1 MICYIFLRNPRAFG
15 LKGVKRV
22 DMNIF
27 TVAIIAY
34 TCSSTTTTT
43 TCVLVQKM
51 RACLLVVTSLLKI
64 KLNNKIRIEN
74 ALWKADRSAR
84 VIASLVRP

>member
-1 MICYIFLRNPRAFG
+1 MIYYIFLRNPRAFG

-43 TCVLVQKM
+43 CVLVQKM
-51 RACLLVVTSLLKI
+51 RARLLVVTSLLKI
-64 KLNNKIRIEN
+64 KLNIKISSKMHCGKRIGRR
-74 ALWKADRSAR
+74 AL
-84 VIASLVRP
+84 LHHL